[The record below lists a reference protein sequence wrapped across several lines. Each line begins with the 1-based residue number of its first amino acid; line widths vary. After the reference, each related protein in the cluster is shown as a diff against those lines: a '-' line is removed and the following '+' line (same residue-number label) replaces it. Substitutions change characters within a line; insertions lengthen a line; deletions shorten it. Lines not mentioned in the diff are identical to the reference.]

1 MVTILGVFSVND
13 ARASVSSDGVVVNGS
28 VRRRD
33 EDETRLGLQA
43 INRCRELR
51 IDSERTNFEGRI
63 EDNIVPGRS
72 YTSYSDVRW
81 TLRFTEL
88 EENADAF
95 PEGPSP
101 HSSPRKNSCPDAYH
115 GDLAHMSYPRPCCK
129 F

>member
-1 MVTILGVFSVND
+1 VTILGVFSVND

-51 IDSERTNFEGRI
+51 IDSKRTIFEGTI
-63 EDNIVPGRS
+63 EDNIVLGHS
-72 YTSYSDVRW
+72 STSYSDVRW

-95 PEGPSP
+95 PQGPSP
-101 HSSPRKNSCPDAYH
+101 HSSPRKI
-115 GDLAHMSYPRPCCK
+115 LAPTHIMGILLT
-129 F
+129 